1 MAGGII
7 VSQQS
12 SAANRG
18 RGSQR
23 GAGALA
29 QGLGWFS
36 IALGI
41 TELVAPR
48 AITRALGLRGQEGL
62 MQAYGLREIGT
73 GIGILAAKDPA
84 PWIWGRIGGDAL
96 DLATV
101 AGGLETPKRGSALL
115 ALLALGGMTAVDVA
129 CGLQLRRDREMA
141 DPDGRGAGAPAEAPE
156 AERSI
161 TIGKTARELYERW
174 HDPGTLTRVMAPFA
188 AVRTSEGGTMNWQVA
203 GPLGQNLDWETET
216 VDDRPGEAIG
226 WQSLPGAQVPS
237 EGSIRFRPATGGR
250 GTVATLRVRFDPPGG
265 LLGDAVAKLLG
276 GLVPA
281 TIVDMAL
288 HRFKSLVETGEIPTT
303 ERQPAARADPR

>member
-1 MAGGII
+1 MAGDIV

-12 SAANRG
+12 GAANRG
-18 RGSQR
+18 RRSQR
-23 GAGALA
+23 RVGALA
-29 QGLGWFS
+29 RGLGWFS
-36 IALGI
+36 IALGL

-62 MQAYGLREIGT
+62 MRAYGLREIGT
-73 GIGILAAKDPA
+73 GIGILAAEDPA
-84 PWIWGRIGGDAL
+84 PWIWGRVGGDAL

-101 AGGLETPKRGSALL
+101 AGGLETSKRGSALFV
-115 ALLALGGMTAVDVA
+115 LLALGGVTAVDVA
-129 CGLQLRRDREMA
+129 CGRQLRRDREMA
-141 DPDGRGAGAPAEAPE
+141 DPDGRGAGAPAEAAE

-174 HDPGTLTRVMAPFA
+174 RDPATLGRVMAPFA
-188 AVRTSEGGTMNWQVA
+188 TVRSSEGGTMHWQVA
-203 GPLGQNLDWETET
+203 GPLGQNLDWETEA
-216 VDDRPGEAIG
+216 VGDRSDEAIG
-226 WQSLPGAQVPS
+226 WQSLPDAQVPS

-265 LLGDAVAKLLG
+265 VLGDAVAKLLG

-281 TIVDMAL
+281 TVVDTAL